1 MKRIAVIG
9 GGVSGLASAYY
20 LEKAADTEITL
31 FEQSGRLGGVIRSER
46 ENGFCWEMGPDSF
59 LSQKP
64 AGIRLAEE
72 LGLTDR
78 LLNSNSRSVFVV
90 RGGRLVPFPAG
101 FQFFVPSGWGA
112 LARTPLLGWKAKFQ
126 VVQEMFRRRGPQR
139 EEISV
144 AGFVRSRLG
153 GEIYEYL
160 AEPLL
165 SGIYGGDAE
174 QLSMNAVLPQLLA
187 YEGSHGNVIRGVLD
201 AARASRAA
209 PGPWSV
215 FVSFRDGMQEFT
227 DRLAARLA
235 RTQVRCEQP
244 VEEVARD
251 GPRYRV
257 QGDAFDAVVL
267 ATSAAVAGR
276 LLGKTAPEI
285 AGLLLQIPYTSA
297 ITVSLGYRSAD
308 LPEAEGGF
316 GYVAPRVENR
326 RVLACSWLSA
336 KFSGR
341 APEGHTYVRGFL
353 GGARF
358 PEMIDFPDEKLTA
371 LVVHELSGLM
381 GVTRPPQMV
390 KIARWNAAMAQ
401 PVMGHP
407 QRIASL
413 RERLAAQPG
422 LALAGNYLDGIG
434 IPDCIRSAQSAAEK
448 ISPALQPAGVN
459 MVAFGS
465 LDGEP

>member
-20 LEKAADTEITL
+20 LEKGADAEITL

-72 LGLTDR
+72 LGLTER
-78 LLNSNSRSVFVV
+78 LVNSNSRSVFVV

-101 FQFFVPSGWGA
+101 FQFFVPSRWGA

-126 VVQEMFRRRGPQR
+126 VLQELFRRRGPQR

-144 AGFVRSRLG
+144 AGFVRNRLG
-153 GEIYEYL
+153 DEIYEYL

-187 YEGSHGNVIRGVLD
+187 YEGSHGNVIRGVLH
-201 AARASRAA
+201 AARASPAA
-209 PGPWSV
+209 AGAAGPWSL

-235 RTQVRCEQP
+235 RTQVRREQP

-251 GPRYRV
+251 GPRFRV
-257 QGDAFDAVVL
+257 QGEAFDAVVL

-276 LLGKTAPEI
+276 LLGKADPEI

-326 RVLACSWLSA
+326 PVLACSWLSA
-336 KFSGR
+336 KFAGR

-358 PEMIDFPDEKLTA
+358 PQMIDFSDQQLTA
-371 LVVHELSGLM
+371 LVVEELGALM
-381 GVTRPPQMV
+381 GVARPPEMV
-390 KIARWNAAMAQ
+390 KVARWSAAMAQ
-401 PVMGHP
+401 PVVGHP

-413 RERLAAQPG
+413 RERLAAHPG

-448 ISPALQPAGVN
+448 ISPSGQLQRQ
-459 MVAFGS
+459 
-465 LDGEP
+465 